1 MKKKFLAV
9 SCLAFACMFA
19 FGACGGGTTSESV
32 GGGNSGN
39 GNSVS
44 NSSGSGSSNK
54 NAIAASL
61 DLGADFNAAYY
72 PSADIECKQGKVD
85 VAIVFDGT
93 EAGWQALADEYSRLH
108 KGAVVVALNTNVQT
122 SKEYADKLNQELQ
135 SENSDW
141 DIVQGNLAAT
151 GSMADYCV
159 NMNSDIFLSNPY
171 AGGVTW
177 SEVLM
182 EDAYISDKSGD
193 NATNTYLLNSEGL
206 QTAWFVNTVA
216 MDAAKENGYTK
227 DGAPETWD
235 ELMDLC
241 AAMKLAGYENPLG
254 ISLDSASLEN
264 SQFTWL
270 LRVYGDLYYRNEYNN
285 IAAEDGY
292 EVDLEDEQPEASKY
306 FKYSETKL
314 FNIILGENISTGYVG
329 GTSQKFKDFLGQFEK
344 MKDYLRLDA
353 ATTSMEDFR
362 SEFKTQS
369 KGKKSPQIIL
379 DYAGVG
385 LDFADE
391 QNENFQM
398 DFFDYPTMVS
408 DYVASNTLVRDVGG
422 NGGYLSIKKHPNDAA
437 QAGLNID
444 FLKFVLSPYGQTIY
458 YNALSK
464 NSIAPKGMTTV
475 VNDLVVM
482 PETWKD
488 FFATDKISFTG
499 LVDSNP
505 FISYFIRS
513 LNGEQNSKTKATELW
528 KKLLTGTGSDSITAE
543 YFGNQWQD
551 ALMLDW
557 DTHCKKQ
564 GWNVNCYKYPGQDVT
579 YGG

>member
-9 SCLAFACMFA
+9 SCFVFACMFA
-19 FGACGGGTTSESV
+19 FGSCGGGTTSESV

-39 GNSVS
+39 GTSD
-44 NSSGSGSSNK
+44 SSGSGSSNK
-54 NAIAASL
+54 NAIAAVL

-108 KGAVVVALNTNVQT
+108 KGAVVVALDNKYTAST
-122 SKEYADKLNQELQ
+122 YPDKLNHELQ
-135 SENSDW
+135 SESSDW

-216 MDAAKENGYTK
+216 MDAAKANGYTK
-227 DGAPETWD
+227 DGMPETWD
-235 ELMDLC
+235 ELMSLC
-241 AAMKLAGYENPLG
+241 AAMETAGYENPLG
-254 ISLDSASLEN
+254 ISVDTESVSA

-270 LRVYGDLYYRNEYNN
+270 LRVYGDLYYRSEYNN
-285 IAAEDGY
+285 IAVEADY
-292 EVDLEDEQPEASKY
+292 EVDLEDEQPESSKF

-314 FNIILGENISTGYVG
+314 FNLILGETISSNYVG
-329 GTSQKFKDFLGQFEK
+329 GTSKKFQDFLGQFAK

-353 ATTSMEDFR
+353 ATTSMEQLR
-362 SEFKTQS
+362 AEFKTQS
-369 KGKKSPQIIL
+369 KGKSSPQILL

-391 QNENFQM
+391 QNDNFQM
-398 DFFDYPTMVS
+398 DFFDYPRMVS
-408 DYVASNTLVRDVGG
+408 DYIHESTLVRDVGG
-422 NGGYLSIKKHPNDAA
+422 NGGYLSVKKHINDAA

-444 FLKFVLSPYGQTIY
+444 FLKFVLSPYGQTVY
-458 YNALSK
+458 YDALSK
-464 NSIAPKGMTTV
+464 NNIAPKGMTTV

-482 PETWKD
+482 PEAWKE
-488 FFATDKISFTG
+488 FFTNDKISFTG

-505 FISYFIRS
+505 FISYFVRS

-528 KKLLTGTGSDSITAE
+528 KKFLTGTGSDAITAAQ
-543 YFGNQWQD
+543 FGGAWQD

>member
-19 FGACGGGTTSESV
+19 FGACGGGTTSDSV
-32 GGGNSGN
+32 GGGNSN
-39 GNSVS
+39 GGD
-44 NSSGSGSSNK
+44 SSGGASSNK
-54 NAIAASL
+54 NTIAAAQ

-72 PSADIECKQGKVD
+72 PSTDIECKVGKVD

-108 KGAVVVALNTNVQT
+108 KGAAVVVLDKKYT
-122 SKEYADKLNQELQ
+122 SATYPDRLNQELQ
-135 SENSDW
+135 TENSDW
-141 DIVQGNLAAT
+141 DIVQGNLAAS

-159 NMNSDIFLSNPY
+159 NMNSDVFLSNPY
-171 AGGVTW
+171 AGGSVW

-193 NATNTYLLNSEGL
+193 NDTNTYLLNSEGL
-206 QTAWFVNTVA
+206 QTAWFVNAVA
-216 MDAAKENGYTK
+216 MDAAKANGYDK
-227 DGAPETWD
+227 EGAPETWD
-235 ELMDLC
+235 ELMSLC
-241 AAMKLAGYENPLG
+241 AAMEAAGYENPLG
-254 ISLDSASLEN
+254 ISVDTDSVNNA
-264 SQFTWL
+264 QFTWL
-270 LRVYGDLYYRNEYNN
+270 LRVYGDLYYRSEYDN
-285 IAAEDGY
+285 IAVDDSY
-292 EVDLEDEQPEASKY
+292 TVDLEAEQPEASKS
-306 FKYSETKL
+306 FKYSETKI
-314 FNIILGENISTGYVG
+314 FNLILGENISAGYVG
-329 GTSQKFKDFLGQFEK
+329 GTSKKFQDFLKQFAK

-353 ATTSMEDFR
+353 ATTSMEQLR
-362 SEFKTQS
+362 AEFKTQS
-369 KGKKSPQIIL
+369 KGKSSPQILL

-398 DFFDYPTMVS
+398 DFFDYPRMVS
-408 DYVASNTLVRDVGG
+408 DYIAPNTLVRDVGG

-458 YNALSK
+458 YKALSD
-464 NSIAPKGMTTV
+464 NNIAPKGMTTV

-482 PETWKD
+482 PEAWKE
-488 FFATDKISFTG
+488 FFETDKISFTG

-513 LNGEQNSKTKATELW
+513 LSGEQNSKTAATDLW
-528 KKLLTGTGSDSITAE
+528 KKFLTGTGSDAITE
-543 YFGNQWQD
+543 VQFGGAWHD

-557 DTHCKKQ
+557 SIFCKKQ
-564 GWNVNCYKYPGQDVT
+564 GWNENCYKYPGQDVT